1 MSKKF
6 DPNKIYKGNGGRTW
20 VDNRLYANIKK
31 CECKITGDFED
42 VKVGGVLGTMSA
54 YLGYN
59 GEGTLVLYKIDN
71 EIQRQIAEAFKS
83 GIMPDIKIVVEL
95 RNDASKEVERVEL
108 LNVVFTETD
117 IASYEAGALIE
128 LELPFKFSDY
138 NYLD

>member
-1 MSKKF
+1 MSKRF
-6 DPNKIYKGNGGRTW
+6 DPNKIYKGNRGRTW
-20 VDNRLYANIKK
+20 VDNLLYANIKK

-42 VKVGGVLGTMSA
+42 VKVGGQNGTMSA
-54 YLGYN
+54 YLGFN

-71 EIQRQIAEAFKS
+71 EIQRQIAESFKT
-83 GIMPDIKIVVEL
+83 GVMPDIKIVVEL
-95 RNDASKEVERVEL
+95 ANDASKQVDRVEL

-117 IASYEAGALIE
+117 LASYEAGALIE